1 MRFKN
6 TGKKQKVLID
16 RLTWLEYQVE
26 ELHDLLD
33 ELDFHNQVLANRVK
47 NMDLA
52 LEIHEMD
59 IEYLKANTKIKKG
72 NK

>member
-6 TGKKQKVLID
+6 TGKNQKVLID
-16 RLTWLEYQVE
+16 RLTWLEYEVQ
-26 ELHDLLD
+26 ELQDLLE

-47 NMDLA
+47 TIDLA